1 LSDFPVTPAHMAN
14 TGVKGRLVVA
24 GTTNGIPGVSVS
36 AFDIDPL
43 NGEEHLGTVKT
54 AADGSFT
61 ITYSPDTYRTWF
73 LDRDPDIEV
82 RITGDGL
89 RLLWERAQAEDV
101 QDSVLD
107 LQEIP
112 IHSNNFRAPDD
123 GAMDP
128 ASVAARRNDRYWLVT
143 HTALDPANG
152 DAVRLTRGNQVE
164 WLVDGAAMFPALTDD
179 IAAAASS
186 INFMNMMF
194 AVDQLFSKLEFPPGK
209 DHKTVTANDFVTVH
223 RIERI
228 LRNKARSNIPVRV
241 LHWDLM
247 DTGDLLSVLIF
258 DRADTADEVRKF
270 FENSPVVTDTFEST
284 ELLHIKTVIID
295 GALAYVIGSTMKQGY
310 FSDAEHPIRDAR
322 HGERSLMHD
331 VSLKVRGPAVRGVDQ
346 TFATIWNA
354 KATPVEVRPSPQ
366 LPPIGGDDA
375 PAAIQVLRTLP
386 GEVFATALTGDGI
399 ESVPHGETG
408 ILESYQRAILKA
420 EEYIYIEDQYFT
432 SREIVDAIKQR
443 MEEKENLE
451 VIAVLNVKPDIAGY
465 QARQNA
471 LIGELRD
478 ALGAAK
484 DRLGIFTMWSTD
496 DTQPKFEIAN
506 IYVHSKLAIID
517 DLWATV
523 GTANLDGASLNQR
536 QWELILEGIL
546 DEMSPMKKAL
556 VTLLTPLIPALFMLP
571 FVPLVL
577 LAGSAITLPTLMPFI
592 VDAIRKET
600 ARKSQHA
607 VAGRTVQPPRHPE
620 LNLVVYNGVAGQ
632 PATESVRELREI
644 LWLEQLGE
652 LAPIT
657 RPPEGWLPH
666 WRAIATRHRDQIRN
680 ASQGLPHQ
688 PAKTKILEWSPE
700 DNPKAYLAAL
710 GVTVKNINVRG
721 SGEKMPFKITE
732 AQPA

>member
-1 LSDFPVTPAHMAN
+1 MAN

>member
-1 LSDFPVTPAHMAN
+1 MAN
-14 TGVKGRLVVA
+14 TGVKGRLVIA
-24 GTTNGIPGVSVS
+24 GSTNGIPGVSVS

-61 ITYSPDTYRTWF
+61 ITYSPDAYRTWF

-89 RLLWERAQAEDV
+89 RLLWERPQAEDV
-101 QDSVLD
+101 QDPVLD
-107 LQEIP
+107 LQDIP

-128 ASVAARRNDRYWLVT
+128 ASVAERRNDRYWLVT
-143 HTALDPANG
+143 HTALDPAKG

-164 WLVDGAAMFPALTDD
+164 WLVDGAKMFPALTDD
-179 IAAAASS
+179 LAAATKS
-186 INFMNMMF
+186 INFMNLMF
-194 AVDQLFSKLEFPPGK
+194 AVNNLFSKLEFPQGK
-209 DHKTVTANDFVTVH
+209 DHKTVTPNDFVKVH
-223 RIERI
+223 RLERI
-228 LRNKARSNIPVRV
+228 MRNKALANIPVRA

-247 DTGDLLSVLIF
+247 DTGDLLSAFIF
-258 DRADTADEVRKF
+258 DQADTADEVKDF
-270 FENSPVVTDTFEST
+270 FASTPVVTDTFEST
-284 ELLHIKTVIID
+284 ELLHIKAVIID
-295 GALAYVIGSTMKQGY
+295 GLMAYVIGSTMKQGY
-310 FSDAEHPIRDAR
+310 FSDTEHPIRDAR
-322 HGERSLMHD
+322 HGERTLMHD

-354 KATPVEVRPSPQ
+354 KASPVEVRPSPQ

-375 PAAIQVLRTLP
+375 PAAVQVLRTLP
-386 GEVFATALTGDGI
+386 GEVFTSSVTGDGI
-399 ESVPHGETG
+399 ENLPHGETG

-432 SREIVDAIKQR
+432 SREIVDALKQR

-465 QARQNA
+465 HARQNA
-471 LIGELRD
+471 LIRELMD
-478 ALGAAK
+478 ALGTGK

-517 DLWATV
+517 DLWASV

-536 QWELILEGIL
+536 QWELILEGTF

-571 FVPLVL
+571 FAPLVL
-577 LAGSAITLPTLMPFI
+577 LAGSAITFPTLMPFI

-607 VAGRTVQPPRHPE
+607 VSGRAVQPPRHPE
-620 LNLVVYNGVAGQ
+620 LNLVVYSGVAEQ
-632 PATESVRELREI
+632 PATQTVRELREN

-657 RPPEGWLPH
+657 RPSGGWLPF
-666 WRAIATRHRDQIRN
+666 WRGIATRHRDEIRK
-680 ASQGLPHQ
+680 ASEGLPHQ
-688 PAKTKILEWSPE
+688 PTKMKILEWSPQAS
-700 DNPKAYLAAL
+700 PKDYLAAL
-710 GVTVKNINVRG
+710 GVKVKNINVRG
-721 SGEKMPFKITE
+721 SGEKMPFHITE
-732 AQPA
+732 AQPG

>member
-1 LSDFPVTPAHMAN
+1 MAN

-478 ALGAAK
+478 ALGAGK